1 MKQANHEAPQIVHKQ
16 TTDLHKLKT
25 VLIIPTCCIHYYY
38 EHRLLKRFALI
49 GSDQLRRMAKV
60 RSNPLIHI
68 LTHRQTPTQT
78 ALENFEKPAIAA
90 ESISNLFFSIKKDH

>member
-78 ALENFEKPAIAA
+78 ALENFEKTRDSGGIYLQP
-90 ESISNLFFSIKKDH
+90 FFSIKKDH